1 MDWFST
7 LIGLG
12 IGLVLIALRGRS
24 GGNLP
29 LNATPHRS
37 EVPSTQESLP
47 SARKSDEMQAAQVA
61 YYAALDLA
69 QFKGGFLS
77 RTSHELRSPLNALIS
92 SLQMIQAGLCD
103 DPEEE
108 KEYVG
113 LAHDGAMKFIGML
126 DEVLK
131 VSKLQSGRL
140 DLAIEKVDLAIV
152 LQEVYFMTRHLA
164 ANRNLKLD
172 IPFLE
177 DEIWVQADPNYLQQA
192 LTILVSRSI
201 EAMEEG
207 TIALTLS
214 ADPAQDH
221 SDDPIV
227 LTLTDQLSAAQWSET
242 QSVLTQANP
251 TLPPIPDLS
260 STGAIVIPTQF
271 SPAFRLLLAKELL
284 LLMGIPLTSV
294 SPIDPIDPIASKS
307 SPEST
312 HQNHPLQSIHSIQCR
327 FERATP

>member
-12 IGLVLIALRGRS
+12 IGLVLIGLRSRS

-47 SARKSDEMQAAQVA
+47 SARKCDEMQAAQVA

-108 KEYVG
+108 KEYIG

-131 VSKLQSGRL
+131 VSKLQSGQL

-164 ANRNLKLD
+164 ANRNLKLE
-172 IPFLE
+172 IPMLD
-177 DEIWVQADPNYLQQA
+177 DEILVQADPTYLQQA

-214 ADPAQDH
+214 ADPTQDH
-221 SDDPIV
+221 PDNPIV

-251 TLPPIPDLS
+251 TLPPIPTPS

-271 SPAFRLLLAKELL
+271 SPSFRLLLAKELL
-284 LLMGIPLTSV
+284 LLMGIPLT
-294 SPIDPIDPIASKS
+294 IGLTIDPIASKS
-307 SPEST
+307 APEST